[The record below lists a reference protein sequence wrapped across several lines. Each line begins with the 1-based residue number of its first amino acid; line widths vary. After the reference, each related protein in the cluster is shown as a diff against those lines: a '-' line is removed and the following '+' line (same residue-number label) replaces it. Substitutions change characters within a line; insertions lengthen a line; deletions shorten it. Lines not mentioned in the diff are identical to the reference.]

1 MAVETFLIR
10 LREDASAV
18 DARKVVAAVRNVGGR
33 VEAVLK
39 DGAVIIASLESGYSD
54 ALRSL
59 PPVALVGGVVF
70 RGREIRRAR
79 VRSTD

>member
-18 DARKVVAAVRNVGGR
+18 DVRKVVAAVRNVGGR
-33 VEAVLK
+33 LEAILK
-39 DGAVIIASLESGYSD
+39 DGAVIIATLDSGYSN

-59 PPVALVGGVVF
+59 PLVTLVGGVVF
-70 RGREIRRAR
+70 KGREIRRAK
-79 VRSTD
+79 VRTTD